1 MKKVLLADSEEIGTI
16 GGPGLGAFGEWVQ
29 SLGRGREAAVEALT
43 KGTTIISNLIG
54 FLTIVAGIWFMFQF
68 ITAGISWISAG
79 GNPESLNSARDR
91 MRNALIGMVLV
102 VGAWAIVGLIGNI
115 LGLDILMT
123 DPGKIIDQLTP

>member
-1 MKKVLLADSEEIGTI
+1 MKKVLLAEGLGTI
-16 GGPGLGAFGEWVQ
+16 GGPGLGPFGNIDL
-29 SLGRGREAAVEALT
+29 SDPVEALR

-68 ITAGISWISAG
+68 IIAGISWISAG
-79 GNPESLNSARDR
+79 GNPESLSGARDR
-91 MRNALIGMVLV
+91 MRNALIGMVIV
-102 VGAWAIVGLIGNI
+102 VGAWAIVGLIGNL